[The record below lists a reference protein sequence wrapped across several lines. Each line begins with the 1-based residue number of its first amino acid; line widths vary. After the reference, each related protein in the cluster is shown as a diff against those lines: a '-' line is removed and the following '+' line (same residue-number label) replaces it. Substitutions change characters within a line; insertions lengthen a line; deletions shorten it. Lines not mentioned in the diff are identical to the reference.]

1 MRRYISAVY
10 TTNMATIAT
19 NIAAVAVIRRDLDCQ
34 SRSRPRKSDL
44 VFANLPKSFCEL
56 AENVG
61 GLNWSMQHHL
71 IEMISFR
78 GGVDETRE
86 TVWAFCG
93 AADRHLEPLEGWRVV
108 A

>member
-1 MRRYISAVY
+1 LLDNRDGDVNDRPNLTNGRRASDKQFGSNPDLPAKSAY
-10 TTNMATIAT
+10 RQLR
-19 NIAAVAVIRRDLDCQ
+19 AVG
-34 SRSRPRKSDL
+34 RPYEG
-44 VFANLPKSFCEL
+44 EL